1 MHPEVYILIIPGFG
15 IVSHVVSTYSKKP
28 VFGEVSMVYAMA
40 SIGLLGFLVWSHH
53 MYVVGLDADTP
64 FLVSLNMVTYLL
76 LFSCMPETLYLFEI
90 VIHLFFHD
98 HYLLN
103 IVGGF
108 FKGILYIILFRTK
121 YSEKF
126 TILFRNYIISNNKQS
141 ASNFTSWSIINI
153 MESKNDNISEH
164 IPLYKKLYNDE
175 LLGYYLAG
183 LIEGDGHIGLRN
195 ITIAINYKDIKN
207 AYYLK
212 KLIGYGRVIRYSHSD
227 KAVRL
232 IFGKKEARKR
242 VFELING
249 KLLGPYKHKQLVEQ
263 KYDIEFNMPIKLIA
277 NFNLWDNPWLTGFS
291 DANGSFGIDIS
302 KSKSHKIGYNIKI
315 TFRIKQKY
323 DYLLKYVEKTLGG
336 HIYMF
341 NKGTNIE
348 IYQYSSINYK
358 NAYNVIQYFS
368 KYPPL
373 HNSKYIHF
381 FKWYKVYLIIQNKN
395 HLTQEGLDKIKSIK
409 RNFRD

>member
-1 MHPEVYILIIPGFG
+1 
-15 IVSHVVSTYSKKP
+15 
-28 VFGEVSMVYAMA
+28 MVYAMA

-53 MYVVGLDADTP
+53 MYIVGLDADTS

-76 LFSCMPETLYLFEI
+76 LFSCMPETLYLFKI
-90 VIHLFFHD
+90 VIHLLLFYYSVIQLIFLFILSNGGRD
-98 HYLLN
+98 YKLFIKKYL
-103 IVGGF
+103 
-108 FKGILYIILFRTK
+108 
-121 YSEKF
+121 EKF
-126 TILFRNYIISNNKQS
+126 TILFRNYIISNNKQL
-141 ASNFTSWSIINI
+141 ASNFTSLLNET
-153 MESKNDNISEH
+153 ESKNEKISEH
-164 IPLYKKLYNDE
+164 RSLYKKLNDDE

-212 KLIGYGRVIRYSHSD
+212 KLIGYGRVIRYSYILSPNNKVGGST

-232 IFGKKEARKR
+232 IFCKKEARKR

-263 KYDIEFNMPIKLIA
+263 KYDIEFNMPIKPIA

-291 DANGSFGIDIS
+291 DADGSFGIDIY
-302 KSKSHKIGYNIKI
+302 KSISHKLGYNIKI
-315 TFRIKQKY
+315 TFKIKQKY

-348 IYQYSSINYK
+348 IYQYSSLNYK

-373 HNSKYIHF
+373 HNSKYNHYL
-381 FKWYKVYLIIQNKN
+381 KWYKVYLIIQDKN
-395 HLTQEGLDKIKSIK
+395 HLTQEGLDKIRSIK

>member
-1 MHPEVYILIIPGFG
+1 MYDGFFGHPEVYILIIPGFG

-53 MYVVGLDADTP
+53 MYIVGLDADTF

-76 LFSCMPETLYLFEI
+76 LFSCMPETLYLSEI
-90 VIHLFFHD
+90 VIHLLF
-98 HYLLN
+98 LLPPPHPLKDGVV
-103 IVGGF
+103 I
-108 FKGILYIILFRTK
+108 ILYIKLFRK
-121 YSEKF
+121 RYSEKF
-126 TILFRNYIISNNKQS
+126 TILFRNYSNNKQS
-141 ASNFTSWSIINI
+141 ASNFTSW
-153 MESKNDNISEH
+153 DNKISEH
-164 IPLYKKLYNDE
+164 RPLYKKLYNDE

-212 KLIGYGRVIRYSHSD
+212 KLIGYGRIIRYSHSD
-227 KAVRL
+227 KVIRL
-232 IFGKKEARKR
+232 IFCKKEARKR

-263 KYDIEFNMPIKLIA
+263 KYDIEFNMPIKPIA

-291 DANGSFGIDIS
+291 DADGSFGIDIT
-302 KSKSHKIGYNIKI
+302 KSNSHKIGYNIKI

-323 DYLLKYVEKTLGG
+323 DYLLKHVKNLLNG

-341 NKGTNIE
+341 NKGTDKE
-348 IYQYSSINYK
+348 IYQYSSTNFK
-358 NAYNVIQYFS
+358 FAYNVIKYFS
-368 KYPPL
+368 KFPPL
-373 HNSKYIHF
+373 HNSKYNHF
-381 FKWYKVYLIIQNKN
+381 YKWYKVYLIIQDKK

>member
-1 MHPEVYILIIPGFG
+1 
-15 IVSHVVSTYSKKP
+15 
-28 VFGEVSMVYAMA
+28 MVYAMA

-53 MYVVGLDADTP
+53 MYIVGLDADT
-64 FLVSLNMVTYLL
+64 FILVSLNMVTYLL
-76 LFSCMPETLYLFEI
+76 LFSCMPETLYLFFIIKYKKYFI
-90 VIHLFFHD
+90 VIYNNITIKIKIIIHLFMFPKTLGFGD
-98 HYLLN
+98 LLL
-103 IVGGF
+103 I
-108 FKGILYIILFRTK
+108 

-126 TILFRNYIISNNKQS
+126 IILFRNYSNNKQS
-141 ASNFTSWSIINI
+141 ASNFTSWD
-153 MESKNDNISEH
+153 KGISEH
-164 IPLYKKLYNDE
+164 RPLYKRYNNDE

-227 KAVRL
+227 KVVRL

-249 KLLGPYKHKQLVEQ
+249 KLLGPYKYKQLLKQ
-263 KYDIEFNMPIKLIA
+263 KYDIEFNMPIKPIA
-277 NFNLWDNPWLTGFS
+277 HFNLWNNPWLTGFS
-291 DANGSFGIDIS
+291 DADGSFGIDIS
-302 KSKSHKIGYNIKI
+302 KSKTHKIGFNVKI

-323 DYLLKYVEKTLGG
+323 NYLLEYVKNLLNG

-341 NKGTNIE
+341 NKGTDKE
-348 IYQYSSINYK
+348 IYQYSSTNFK
-358 NAYNVIQYFS
+358 FAYNVVKYFS

-373 HNSKYIHF
+373 HNSKYNHF
-381 FKWYKVYLIIQNKN
+381 LKWYKVYLIIQDKN
-395 HLTQEGLDKIKSIK
+395 HLNQEGLDKIKSIK

>member
-1 MHPEVYILIIPGFG
+1 MYDGFFGHPEVYILIIPGFG

-53 MYVVGLDADTP
+53 MYIVGLDADTKVQ
-64 FLVSLNMVTYLL
+64 VSLYMVTYIL
-76 LFSCMPETLYLFEI
+76 LFSCMPETLYLSEI
-90 VIHLFFHD
+90 VIHLLFLLLLF
-98 HYLLN
+98 YLN
-103 IVGGF
+103 I
-108 FKGILYIILFRTK
+108 ILYIKLLINK

-126 TILFRNYIISNNKQS
+126 TILFRNNIISNNKQS
-141 ASNFTSWSIINI
+141 ASNFTSWSLINDKI
-153 MESKNDNISEH
+153 SKHRPLYNKLNDNES
-164 IPLYKKLYNDE
+164 
-175 LLGYYLAG
+175 LGYYLAG
-183 LIEGDGHIGLRN
+183 LIEGNGDIGLIN
-195 ITIAINYKDIKN
+195 ITIIINYKDIKN

-212 KLIGYGRVIRYSHSD
+212 KLIGYGRVIKYSHNN
-227 KAVRL
+227 KVVRL
-232 IFGKKEARKR
+232 IFNKKEGRKK

-263 KYDIEFNMPIKLIA
+263 KYDIEFNMPIKPIV

-291 DANGSFGIDIS
+291 DANGSFSINIS
-302 KSKSHKIGYNIKI
+302 KYQINKIGYNIKI
-315 TFRIKQKY
+315 TFIIKQKY

-341 NKGTNIE
+341 NKNLNIE
-348 IYQYSSINYK
+348 IYQYSSINLK
-358 NAYNVIQYFS
+358 NAYNVIKYFS

-373 HNSKYIHF
+373 HNNKYINF
-381 FKWYKVYLIIQNKN
+381 LKWYKVYLIIQNKN
-395 HLTQEGLDKIKSIK
+395 HLTQEGLDKIISIK